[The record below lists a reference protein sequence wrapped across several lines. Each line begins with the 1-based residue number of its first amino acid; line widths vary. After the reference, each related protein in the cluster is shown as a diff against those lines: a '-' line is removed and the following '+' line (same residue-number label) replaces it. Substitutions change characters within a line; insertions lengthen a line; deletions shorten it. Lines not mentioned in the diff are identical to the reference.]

1 MNIAQTLRTQKD
13 LGENQGFWEYTDL
26 TEKVV
31 CYVVRTKKANG
42 NKSFYPLTLQNGK
55 WIKKWFPEVNGK
67 SVPKPIY
74 NIRSL
79 VNFPDKPVLIVEG
92 EKTADAGIEL
102 FPEFNVITWMGG
114 SQSTKTVV
122 LDILNGRNIY
132 FLPDNDKSSFEAM
145 ELLYKRLEGK
155 ASCLRL
161 VDIRKLGV
169 REKWDIADIEH
180 GEVDFQDVRDL
191 VFSAQPIKPELNLM
205 DSSKFPS
212 LSEKG
217 RILNTS
223 DNTKHQLDFYNI
235 KAKYNLV
242 TNRIEID
249 DKSKKYSTTNEYD
262 CHLANIS
269 DLCVKNGVPK
279 IDLDKHLLL
288 IADENRYS
296 PVIDFIESKPWD
308 GTSRLESFINTVDA
322 LDNNLF
328 RILINKWMIG
338 AIAAAYTDVGV
349 SLPGVLV
356 FQGEQG
362 LGKTQWFKSLL
373 PNSHQHLLK
382 DGLTLDP
389 NNKDSVMS
397 CLSVWLGELGELDA
411 TFSKSAISY
420 LKSFI
425 TKSIDYFRPHYGRTE
440 KQFPRRTIYFGSV
453 NNGNYLVDD
462 TGNRRW
468 WTISVKFI
476 NWRHGLDMQ
485 QVWAEY
491 KSLFDSGAS
500 YQLDEDE
507 FKLLNESNKNYEVIE
522 PLDEKIQTMFD
533 WEHHS
538 RRFVT
543 CSEILFEMGYEKPTR
558 AETNKLAT
566 ILNKIGLKKGEGR
579 QRRSYWFP
587 YRPIDTRCIPG

>member
-1 MNIAQTLRTQKD
+1 MNIAQTLETQKH

-26 TEKVV
+26 EGNLI
-31 CYVVRTKKANG
+31 CYVVRTMGENG
-42 NKSFYPLTLQNGK
+42 KKSFYPLTFQEGK
-55 WIKKWFPEVNGK
+55 WVKRWFPSVNDQR
-67 SVPKPIY
+67 VPKPIY
-74 NIRSL
+74 NVRSL
-79 VNFPDKPVLIVEG
+79 ILNPEKPVLIVEG
-92 EKTADAGIEL
+92 EKTADAGIKL

-114 SQSTKTVV
+114 AQSVKSIL
-122 LDILNGRNIY
+122 LDCLKEKDIY
-132 FLPDNDKSSFEAM
+132 LMPDNDKPSFDAM
-145 ELLYKRLEGK
+145 ELLSDRLESI
-155 ASCLRL
+155 AFARRL

-169 REKWDIADIEH
+169 SNGWDIADIEH
-180 GEVDFQDVRDL
+180 GEVDFEDIREL
-191 VFSAQPIKPELNLM
+191 VLDAEVLIPKFKTIEANT
-205 DSSKFPS
+205 FPS

-217 RILNTS
+217 RILNSS
-223 DNTKHQLDFYNI
+223 DNTKHQLQFYNI
-235 KAKYNLV
+235 QCSYNLV
-242 TNRIEID
+242 TNRIEIF
-249 DKSKKYSTTNEYD
+249 DKSKKYSITNEYD

-269 DLCVKNGVPK
+269 DLCIKNGVPK

-308 GTSRLESFINTVDA
+308 GVSRIESFINTVEA
-322 LDNNLF
+322 LDDHLF
-328 RILINKWMIG
+328 KILINKWMLG

-356 FQGEQG
+356 FQGAQG

-373 PNSHQHLLK
+373 PSTHQHLLK

-468 WTISVKFI
+468 WTVSVKKI

-491 KSLFDSGAS
+491 KHLFDEGAS
-500 YQLDEDE
+500 YQLNEDE

-522 PLDEKIQTMFD
+522 PLDEKVQTMFD
-533 WEHHS
+533 WDNHS
-538 RRFVT
+538 RRYVT

-558 AETNKLAT
+558 SEANKLAC
-566 ILNKIGLKKGEGR
+566 ILNNLGLKKGTGR
-579 QRRSYWFP
+579 QRRSYAFP
-587 YRPIDTRCIPG
+587 YQPIMTRCVTS

>member
-1 MNIAQTLRTQKD
+1 MNIAQKLSYEQQI
-13 LGENQGFWEYTDL
+13 GENQGFWEYTNIDG
-26 TEKVV
+26 EVI
-31 CYVVRTKKANG
+31 CYIVRKQNSKGKKYFIPWTFQNDDWVMEWLKDEEG
-42 NKSFYPLTLQNGK
+42 NSL
-55 WIKKWFPEVNGK
+55 
-67 SVPKPIY
+67 PKPIY
-74 NIRSL
+74 NIRSIVL
-79 VNFPDKPVLIVEG
+79 NPLKPVLIVEG
-92 EKTADAGIEL
+92 EKTANEGIAL
-102 FPEFNVITWMGG
+102 FPDFNVITWMGG
-114 SQSTKTVV
+114 AQSIKTVPVDV
-122 LDILNGRNIY
+122 LKDKDVYL
-132 FLPDNDKSSFEAM
+132 FPDNDKPSFDAM
-145 ELLYKRLEGK
+145 EALSKRLDGL
-155 ASCLRL
+155 ASCIRL
-161 VDIRKLGV
+161 VDIRRLGV
-169 REKWDIADIEH
+169 SDGWDIADVEH
-180 GEVDFQDVRDL
+180 GEVDFEDVRQL
-191 VFSAQPIKPELNLM
+191 VIDAKPLKAIFKPMDAEL
-205 DSSKFPS
+205 FPS
-212 LSEKG
+212 LSGKG

-223 DNTKHQLDFYNI
+223 DNMRHQLEFYDINCR
-235 KAKYNLV
+235 YNLV
-242 TNRIEID
+242 TNRIEIID
-249 DKSKKYSTTNEYD
+249 SSKKYSATNEYD

-279 IDLDKHLLL
+279 IDVDKHLLL

-296 PVIDFIESKPWD
+296 PAVNFIESKPWD
-308 GTSRLESFINTVDA
+308 GISRLVEFTNTIEAENQD
-322 LDNNLF
+322 LF
-328 RILINKWMIG
+328 KILLAKWMLG
-338 AIAAAYTDVGV
+338 AVAAAYTETGI

-362 LGKTQWFKSLL
+362 IGKTQWFKSLL
-373 PNSHQHLLK
+373 PHANQYLLK

-453 NNGNYLVDD
+453 NSGNYLVDD

-468 WTISVKFI
+468 WTITVNKI

-491 KSLFDSGAS
+491 KNMFDNGSS
-500 YQLDEDE
+500 HQLTDDE
-507 FKLLNESNKNYEVIE
+507 FRLLNESNKNYEVIE
-522 PLDEKIQTMFD
+522 PLDEKVHTMFD
-533 WEHHS
+533 WDHQS

-558 AETNKLAT
+558 AEANKLAS
-566 ILNKIGLKKGEGR
+566 ILNKMKLPKGSGR

-587 YRPIDTRCIPG
+587 YQPIVTRCVTS

>member
-1 MNIAQTLRTQKD
+1 MNIAQTLQSQKA
-13 LGENQGFWEYTDL
+13 LGENQGFWEYQDI
-26 TEKVV
+26 
-31 CYVVRTKKANG
+31 NG
-42 NKSFYPLTLQNGK
+42 NIICYTVRKLNSKGK
-55 WIKKWFPEVNGK
+55 KYFVPWTFQKNEWVMEWLKDERGN
-67 SVPKPIY
+67 SLPKPIY

-79 VNFPDKPVLIVEG
+79 VLNPSKPVLIVEG
-92 EKTADAGIEL
+92 EKTADAGADL

-114 SQSTKTVV
+114 AQAIKSV
-122 LDILNGRNIY
+122 LLDVLKDKDIYL
-132 FLPDNDKSSFEAM
+132 FPDNDKPSFDAM
-145 ELLYKRLEGK
+145 ELLSDRLELI
-155 ASCLRL
+155 ASVRRL

-169 REKWDIADIEH
+169 SDGWDIADIEH
-180 GEVDFQDVRDL
+180 GEVDFEDVRQL
-191 VFSAQPIKPELNLM
+191 VLDALPLKSQFKLINSEH
-205 DSSKFPS
+205 FPS

-217 RILNTS
+217 RILNSS
-223 DNTKHQLDFYNI
+223 DNTKHQLEFYKI
-235 KAKYNLV
+235 HCRYNLV
-242 TNRIEID
+242 TNRIEIHD
-249 DKSKKYSTTNEYD
+249 QSKKYSITNEYD

-296 PVIDFIESKPWD
+296 PVINFIESKLWD
-308 GTSRLESFINTVDA
+308 GVSRIDSFVNTVEA
-322 LDNNLF
+322 LDNGLF
-328 RILINKWMIG
+328 KLLVNKWMIG
-338 AIAAAYTDVGV
+338 AVAAAYTNVGI

-362 LGKTQWFKSLL
+362 IGKTQWFKSLL
-373 PNSHQHLLK
+373 PLSHQHLLK

-397 CLSVWLGELGELDA
+397 CLSIWLGELGELDA

-468 WTISVKFI
+468 WTISVKKI

-491 KSLFDSGAS
+491 KTLFDAGVS
-500 YQLDEDE
+500 YQLDESE

-522 PLDEKIQTMFD
+522 PLDEKIHTMFD
-533 WEHHS
+533 WDHHS

-558 AETNKLAT
+558 AEANKLAC
-566 ILNKIGLKKGEGR
+566 ILNKLGLKKGEGR

-587 YRPIDTRCIPG
+587 YQPIVTRCVTS